1 MANSSDN
8 FGDASDAS
16 DLGDETTIP
25 QVTLMPGRD
34 YTLLHGH
41 PWLFSGA
48 FRALPADIPAGAVA
62 DVVNASGE
70 WVARGHLNARNSL
83 AFRLL
88 TRTPDEPID
97 VDFYR
102 RRIER
107 ASRLRQLLPGD
118 VSGYRV
124 INAEADGMP
133 GLIVDRY
140 DRWLVAQFSTAGAER
155 HRELV
160 LDALEQALAPAGI
173 LVRDDIRVREREG
186 LPVGGASIARGS
198 MPTEIEISEGAVR
211 YLVDPHG
218 GQKTGFFLDQ
228 REKRQRT
235 QQLAS
240 HLTSML
246 NLFAYSGGFAL
257 AALAGN
263 PAVHTV
269 NVDSSGPALALARR
283 NYQLNGH
290 SPEAHGFEERDVTR
304 FLQAASD
311 TAQRF
316 DLVVVDPP
324 AFARSHAKK
333 ERALHA
339 YEQLNALAARV
350 VAPDGLM
357 LTCSCSGAVN
367 GAEFETAVR
376 AGLVRAGRTA
386 QLIEVFG
393 PALDHPTLPGF
404 PEDRYLKALLLRLN

>member
-1 MANSSDN
+1 MNQA
-8 FGDASDAS
+8 GDTHNTNDA
-16 DLGDETTIP
+16 IP
-25 QVTLMPGRD
+25 RLTLQPGRD

-48 FRALPADIPAGAVA
+48 FRALPKDVPAGVVA
-62 DVVNASGE
+62 DVVNAAGE

-88 TRTPDEPID
+88 TRDPDEAID
-97 VDFYR
+97 AAFYA

-107 ASRLRQLLPGD
+107 AAGLRRLLPGD
-118 VSGYRV
+118 VTGYRLV
-124 INAEADGMP
+124 NAEGDGMP

-155 HRELV
+155 QRELI
-160 LDALEQALAPAGI
+160 LDALERTLSPAGI

-186 LPVGGASIARGS
+186 LAVGGASVARGEV
-198 MPTEIEISEGAVR
+198 PEEIEIREGAVR
-211 YLVDPHG
+211 YRIDPRG

-235 QQLAS
+235 SQLAP
-240 HLTSML
+240 HLTSLL
-246 NLFAYSGGFAL
+246 NLFSYSGGFAL
-257 AALAGN
+257 AGLAGN
-263 PAVHTV
+263 PTLRTV

-290 SPEAHGFEERDVTR
+290 DPDAHHFEERDVTR
-304 FLQAASD
+304 YLQAAGD
-311 TAQRF
+311 TGQRF

-324 AFARSHAKK
+324 AYARSNAKK

-350 VAPDGLM
+350 VAADGLL

-367 GAEFETAVR
+367 AAEFEAAVR
-376 AGLVRAGRTA
+376 AGLVRAGRAA
-386 QLIEVFG
+386 QLLEVFG
-393 PALDHPTLPGF
+393 LALDHPSLPGF
-404 PEDRYLKALLLRLN
+404 PEDRYLKALLLRLA

>member
-1 MANSSDN
+1 MHESSQ
-8 FGDASDAS
+8 SDEI
-16 DLGDETTIP
+16 LP
-25 QVTLMPGRD
+25 QLTLQPGRD

-48 FRALPADIPAGAVA
+48 FRALPADAPAGTVA
-62 DVVNASGE
+62 DVLNAAGE
-70 WVARGHLNARNSL
+70 WVARGHLHARNSL
-83 AFRLL
+83 AFRVL

-97 VDFYR
+97 EDFYR

-107 ASRLRQLLPGD
+107 AASLRRLLPAD
-118 VSGYRV
+118 ITGYRLV
-124 INAEADGMP
+124 NAEADRLP

-140 DRWLVAQFSTAGAER
+140 DRWLVAQFSTAGVER
-155 HRELV
+155 QREMILN
-160 LDALEQALAPAGI
+160 ALEQSLTLAGI

-186 LPVGGASIARGS
+186 LPVGGATVARGDV
-198 MPTEIEISEGAVR
+198 PDEIEIREGEVR
-211 YLVDPHG
+211 YLVAPYS

-235 QQLAS
+235 AALAP
-240 HLTSML
+240 HLTSVL

-263 PAVHTV
+263 PDARTV
-269 NVDSSGPALALARR
+269 NVDSSGPALALAQR
-283 NYQLNGH
+283 NYLLNGH
-290 SPEAHGFEERDVTR
+290 TPDAHGFEERDVTR
-304 FLQAASD
+304 YLQAAGD
-311 TAQRF
+311 TGQRF

-350 VAPDGLM
+350 VSPDGLM

-367 GAEFETAVR
+367 AAEFENAVR
-376 AGLVRAGRTA
+376 AGLVRAGRDA

-404 PEDRYLKALLLRLN
+404 PEDRYLKALLLRLG